1 MIGRRQVSR
10 FQEWSQVY
18 LNTIYYR
25 IASQNFGRCTVLLK
39 ATNNWCVNID
49 KGLLNGVIFIN
60 LKKAFD
66 MVPHEIVL
74 QKLVKYGLNQNCQL
88 VHILP
93 ILGINNVVSMAIYP
107 PIVKL
112 IVGFLKVL

>member
-1 MIGRRQVSR
+1 MIGRRQVSH

-25 IASQNFGRCTVLLK
+25 IASQNFGHWIVLLE
-39 ATNNWCVNID
+39 ATNWCVNID

-66 MVPHEIVL
+66 MVSHEIVL
-74 QKLVKYGLNQNCQL
+74 QKLVNYGLNQNCQL

-107 PIVKL
+107 TIVKL